1 MGRTSVATVHGA
13 FVAAGGAENCANV
26 KGSRTPLKPSCL
38 MRQTMVLKSRV
49 TLSVPRDMS
58 PGNVSLPLAFSEL
71 HGSQSAVRDKNAS
84 VGKCLLSGTSLA
96 YPVLKPNQPM
106 PLNTT
111 GLPAPSTITPP

>member
-1 MGRTSVATVHGA
+1 MHAA

-71 HGSQSAVRDKNAS
+71 HDAQNAVRD
-84 VGKCLLSGTSLA
+84 GKQELAGALLGVSSSA